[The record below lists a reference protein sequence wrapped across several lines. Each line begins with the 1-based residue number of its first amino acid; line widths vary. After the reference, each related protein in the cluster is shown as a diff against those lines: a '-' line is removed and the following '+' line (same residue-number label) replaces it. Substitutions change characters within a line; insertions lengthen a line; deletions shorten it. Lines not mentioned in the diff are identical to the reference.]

1 MHETDGFDITL
12 LGLHAC
18 IYKEISCALHLKR
31 LLQGKGFAKY
41 AHKDSYK
48 EKTSKPRKRYQSC
61 TTIKAS
67 IPSLIKV
74 CIIYPSSGTLE
85 LWEVLTWPSEGIW
98 PAPHQC
104 SLLGL
109 LFLCCASV
117 VSSMWGPCN
126 LLLIF

>member
-18 IYKEISCALHLKR
+18 IYKEISCAPHLER
-31 LLQGKGFAKY
+31 LLQGKGSAKY
-41 AHKDSYK
+41 AYKDSYK
-48 EKTSKPRKRYQSC
+48 EKISKPMKRCQPF

-85 LWEVLTWPSEGIW
+85 L
-98 PAPHQC
+98 
-104 SLLGL
+104 
-109 LFLCCASV
+109 
-117 VSSMWGPCN
+117 
-126 LLLIF
+126 